1 MQISGKIHCFFEQ
14 SGTFRDEFRA
24 LGFTA
29 EDYDI
34 QNDFGQTDHVID
46 LFAEIDSAWEGKPS
60 LFDSISKDDL
70 VMAFFPCIYF
80 CDASSFKFSFA
91 EHNYRALSDE
101 EKLKKIL
108 ERSELRQR
116 FYTLVLRLYGLA
128 LRKGFKMV
136 LENPWSGN
144 HYFKNNNFPKPPS
157 IVDCDRTLRGDYFKK
172 PTAYWFVNFEPT
184 EGRITEQQ
192 DKERKTIYGTK
203 SSGQAGICSEER
215 SMISRDY
222 ARNFIHDFI
231 LGDGKR
237 KSSILDFA
245 V

>member
-1 MQISGKIHCFFEQ
+1 MGGE
-14 SGTFRDEFRA
+14 
-24 LGFTA
+24 
-29 EDYDI
+29 
-34 QNDFGQTDHVID
+34 
-46 LFAEIDSAWEGKPS
+46 PS

-157 IVDCDRTLRGDYFKK
+157 IVDRDRTLRGDYFKK
-172 PTAYWFVNFEPT
+172 PTAYWFWNCEPT
-184 EGRITEQQ
+184 HGRSYQKNNNVVRIVDQPH
-192 DKERKTIYGTK
+192 ERG
-203 SSGQAGICSEER
+203 GGLCSEVR
-215 SMISRDY
+215 STISPDY
-222 ARNFIHDFI
+222 ARNFICDFI
-231 LGDGKR
+231 IGKEQEHSER
-237 KSSILDFA
+237 TLFDL
-245 V
+245 